1 MKDEF
6 KINFHKIVM
15 IIIIF
20 HISTFARANTNDYI
34 NLESIKN
41 QALQNAKQ
49 YEKNA
54 QILVKNSEVAKNN
67 SGIDKTWFLHKQQE
81 LLKSAYLNQAKP
93 RENANKLV
101 VFISFSM
108 PQEAIKELLIQS
120 SQYDSVLVIQGLVDN
135 SFPKT
140 INTITNLINKAGQ
153 RGGVTI
159 EPNLFEN
166 YKIHSVPAFVINH
179 EDTVDSDFDVV
190 YGASGIKHALEI
202 MSNSNTKSKAIAQRI
217 LQNA

>member
-1 MKDEF
+1 MKYRS
-6 KINFHKIVM
+6 KIKLYKIIM
-15 IIIIF
+15 FIIISY
-20 HISTFARANTNDYI
+20 ISISVKANTDNYI

-41 QALQNAKQ
+41 QALHNAKQ
-49 YEKNA
+49 YEKDA

-67 SGIDKTWFLHKQQE
+67 SGIDKTWFLNKQQE
-81 LLKSAYLNQAKP
+81 LLKSAYINQAKP
-93 RENANKLV
+93 RENANKLL

-120 SQYDSVLVIQGLVDN
+120 TQYDSVLVIQGLVDN

-140 INTITNLINKAGQ
+140 INTITNLVNKAGQ

-159 EPNLFEN
+159 EPNLFEL
-166 YKIHSVPAFVINH
+166 YKINSVPAFVINH
-179 EDTVDSDFDVV
+179 DNTLDSDFDVV

-202 MSNSNTKSKAIAQRI
+202 MSNAKTKSKDIAQRI